1 MYFKILAMVHGFTT
15 TISKK
20 LISRKKFVPVKKSWE
35 CESVKVWGIPTS
47 KTVKKAVI
55 SNTWDMT
62 QEIDLANDNKRF
74 ELGISEDKTLQDKYI
89 AYLNK
94 VEEIKQ
100 MVESDFLNYSGQ
112 LIQ

>member
-1 MYFKILAMVHGFTT
+1 MTT
-15 TISKK
+15 
-20 LISRKKFVPVKKSWE
+20 
-35 CESVKVWGIPTS
+35 SV
-47 KTVKKAVI
+47 
-55 SNTWDMT
+55 
-62 QEIDLANDNKRF
+62 F

>member
-1 MYFKILAMVHGFTT
+1 MWK
-15 TISKK
+15 
-20 LISRKKFVPVKKSWE
+20 RKGVGDTNIKNR
-35 CESVKVWGIPTS
+35 
-47 KTVKKAVI
+47 KKAVI

>member
-1 MYFKILAMVHGFTT
+1 MGDTNIKN
-15 TISKK
+15 
-20 LISRKKFVPVKKSWE
+20 R
-35 CESVKVWGIPTS
+35 
-47 KTVKKAVI
+47 KKAVI
-55 SNTWDMT
+55 SNTWDVT

-74 ELGISEDKTLQDKYI
+74 ELGISKDKTLQDKYI